1 MANRTAKSSQSSHLE
16 QAKIEYLEPFADE
29 VLRCKRLLG
38 EAQYNLD
45 KAYYLGADMGDD
57 ACTTCGK
64 TAQRGMLWASGEA
77 N

>member
-45 KAYYLGADMGDD
+45 KAYYLAQHYPHHLVKSKDD
-57 ACTTCGK
+57 
-64 TAQRGMLWASGEA
+64 
-77 N
+77 